1 MYITQ
6 AMLWHENKL
15 VAVCVWALSSVRALY
30 AGSLDDVPCV
40 QRSARDDEEK
50 MVKKLKLGAT
60 GQLVEPMASSE
71 LSCSNLGV
79 LAEYQEKTI

>member
-30 AGSLDDVPCV
+30 AGSLDDVPLALC
-40 QRSARDDEEK
+40 SAPDDEEK
-50 MVKKLKLGAT
+50 MVKRLNVGAT
-60 GQLVEPMASSE
+60 DQMLEPMATSE
-71 LSCSNLGV
+71 LRCSNRGA